1 MRKYLAPT
9 GSLRIFTVSGCRS
22 GKNSNEKIKVMK
34 KEKNDIQT
42 IKEVLM
48 NSEVKF
54 TVRGRENTYKTRI
67 LNSERGT
74 SAIYLDEMFGQ
85 GMNVSKFGPTCVT
98 LYTFDMFSSKTTA
111 KIRYADVEL
120 ISTVKK

>member
-1 MRKYLAPT
+1 
-9 GSLRIFTVSGCRS
+9 
-22 GKNSNEKIKVMK
+22 MK

-54 TVRGRENTYKTRI
+54 AVRGRENIYKTRI

>member
-1 MRKYLAPT
+1 
-9 GSLRIFTVSGCRS
+9 
-22 GKNSNEKIKVMK
+22 MK

-54 TVRGRENTYKTRI
+54 AVRGRENIYKTRI

-85 GMNVSKFGPTCVT
+85 GMNVNKFGPTCVT
-98 LYTFDMFSSKTTA
+98 LYSFDMLSNKTVG
-111 KIRYADVEL
+111 KIKYEDIEL
-120 ISTVKK
+120 IEEIKK

>member
-1 MRKYLAPT
+1 
-9 GSLRIFTVSGCRS
+9 
-22 GKNSNEKIKVMK
+22 MK

-54 TVRGRENTYKTRI
+54 AVRGRENIYKTRI

-85 GMNVSKFGPTCVT
+85 GMNVNKFGPTCVT

>member
-1 MRKYLAPT
+1 
-9 GSLRIFTVSGCRS
+9 
-22 GKNSNEKIKVMK
+22 MK

-54 TVRGRENTYKTRI
+54 AVRGRENTYKTRI

>member
-1 MRKYLAPT
+1 
-9 GSLRIFTVSGCRS
+9 
-22 GKNSNEKIKVMK
+22 MK

-48 NSEVKF
+48 NSEVTF
-54 TVRGRENTYKTRI
+54 AIRGRDDIFKTRI
-67 LNSERGT
+67 LNSKEGT
-74 SAIYLDEMFGQ
+74 SAIWEDCFAGR

-98 LYTFDMFSSKTTA
+98 LYTFDMFSSRTTA

>member
-1 MRKYLAPT
+1 
-9 GSLRIFTVSGCRS
+9 
-22 GKNSNEKIKVMK
+22 MK
-34 KEKNDIQT
+34 KDKNDIKT

-54 TVRGRENTYKTRI
+54 AIRGREYIYKTRI

-74 SAIYLDEMFGQ
+74 SAIYLDEMFGK

-98 LYTFDMFSSKTTA
+98 LYTFDMLDNRTVG
-111 KIRYADVEL
+111 KIKYEDVEIL
-120 ISTVKK
+120 GEVKK

>member
-1 MRKYLAPT
+1 
-9 GSLRIFTVSGCRS
+9 
-22 GKNSNEKIKVMK
+22 MK
-34 KEKNDIQT
+34 KSKNDIKT

-48 NSEVKF
+48 NSEVRF
-54 TVRGRENTYKTRI
+54 AIRGSENIYKTRI
-67 LNSERGT
+67 IDSKKGT
-74 SAIYLDEMFGQ
+74 GSIWEDSFAGS

>member
-1 MRKYLAPT
+1 
-9 GSLRIFTVSGCRS
+9 
-22 GKNSNEKIKVMK
+22 MK
-34 KEKNDIQT
+34 KAKSKIEK

-48 NSEVKF
+48 NSEVTFAIK
-54 TVRGRENTYKTRI
+54 
-67 LNSERGT
+67 GT
-74 SAIYLDEMFGQ
+74 SAIWEDCFAGR

-111 KIRYADVEL
+111 KIRYEDVEL